1 MKHQTREKYEKKG
14 REIGPHTVGP
24 LTSQQLQSSQACFFI
39 PAPPPPVNEYLINVL
54 MQMGN
59 TGLRGT
65 LDNSQGWE
73 LSENAAAIPHH
84 IGLFKHSLRIM
95 FCFKW
100 GTLSMMFLE
109 SYRFKLGRRSSPSEF
124 SHQPI
129 SGNMGDDDLRTSPH
143 AWNPQSEIWTSCLSY
158 YCYPFP
164 LWLCTETHLC
174 YGKCFVVFKNIIWAT
189 FIRR

>member
-1 MKHQTREKYEKKG
+1 MQQAILETFCFWIKRQVLLVFPPPAFFRFWIQIWYYSYSSPFANMKHQTREKYEKKG
-14 REIGPHTVGP
+14 REIGPHIVGP

-39 PAPPPPVNEYLINVL
+39 PLPPVNEYLMNVL
-54 MQMGN
+54 MQMRN
-59 TGLRGT
+59 TGLRGI

-109 SYRFKLGRRSSPSEF
+109 SYQF
-124 SHQPI
+124 
-129 SGNMGDDDLRTSPH
+129 
-143 AWNPQSEIWTSCLSY
+143 
-158 YCYPFP
+158 
-164 LWLCTETHLC
+164 
-174 YGKCFVVFKNIIWAT
+174 
-189 FIRR
+189 